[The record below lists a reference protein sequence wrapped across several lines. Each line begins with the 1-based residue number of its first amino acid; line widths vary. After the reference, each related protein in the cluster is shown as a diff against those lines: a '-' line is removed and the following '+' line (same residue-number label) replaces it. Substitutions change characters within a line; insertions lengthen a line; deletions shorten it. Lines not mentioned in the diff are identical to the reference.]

1 MAAVETTAATMSTSA
16 AASSTVTAGTSDTLD
31 NIRIGRVD
39 SYRKLDK
46 IGAGAFGDVWKA
58 RHRRSGKKVA
68 IKSVRASGESLLRE
82 AALLAA
88 CTGNPAVVEFR
99 EVVRDAKKDKLYLVM
114 EYAGRS
120 LHYVMGERR
129 RDGRPFTEAEA
140 RRVMKRLLGGVEIMH
155 GHGVVHCD
163 LKPANVLVGKEGSRG
178 RGRGRVLKICDLGL
192 AKSSTVPLPSPDT
205 SRPVQGTLGYM
216 APEQLMGDMDGCSTP
231 VDMWSLGC
239 VMAELVSGK
248 PIFKVEVSVCEHL
261 AEIVRLLGVPDE
273 ASQMPLGVSASTP
286 SQLRDAV
293 PEEFL
298 SMAGFDVLRGLLEFD
313 PRERL
318 TAAAALQMPWF
329 TVEEDDDAPSPA
341 TARP

>member
-1 MAAVETTAATMSTSA
+1 
-16 AASSTVTAGTSDTLD
+16 
-31 NIRIGRVD
+31 
-39 SYRKLDK
+39 
-46 IGAGAFGDVWKA
+46 
-58 RHRRSGKKVA
+58 
-68 IKSVRASGESLLRE
+68 
-82 AALLAA
+82 
-88 CTGNPAVVEFR
+88 
-99 EVVRDAKKDKLYLVM
+99 M

-163 LKPANVLVGKEGSRG
+163 LKPANVLVGKEGG